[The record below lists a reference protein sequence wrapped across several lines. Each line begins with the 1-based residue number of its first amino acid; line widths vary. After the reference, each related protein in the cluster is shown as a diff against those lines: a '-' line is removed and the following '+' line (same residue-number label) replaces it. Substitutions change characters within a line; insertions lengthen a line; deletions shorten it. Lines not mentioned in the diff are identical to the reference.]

1 MTPQRPNEHL
11 PHAFP
16 DRERDRYASRALA
29 VIILNGAAAL
39 ILVTALAFAPQSASD
54 PRRLTWAMLV
64 FGSGALAGLLSSLLA
79 YIGRTAMA
87 SSNLIVQDVLRVGA
101 IIAAVGS
108 GAAFLTG
115 LNIMALMVPE
125 ASSTRPKSKPQD
137 QTPQP
142 RQLRPTLYLKPLAP
156 PVRALAD
163 TTFRGR
169 SARGRPR
176 CRRAAFGEQVRRRS
190 GYWPQAGGR
199 RRDRSG

>member
-1 MTPQRPNEHL
+1 VKRPQRPEPRTLVGQPSPQRPNEHL
-11 PHAFP
+11 PDAFL

-29 VIILNGAAAL
+29 YVILLNGAAAL

-87 SSNLIVQDVLRVGA
+87 SSYLIVQDVLRVSA

-125 ASSTRPKSKPQD
+125 ASSIRRRVSLRIK
-137 QTPQP
+137 PQP

-156 PVRALAD
+156 SVRACSSSMSSNRA
-163 TTFRGR
+163 T
-169 SARGRPR
+169 ARLP
-176 CRRAAFGEQVRRRS
+176 CWCAEVT
-190 GYWPQAGGR
+190 
-199 RRDRSG
+199 

>member
-29 VIILNGAAAL
+29 YVIILNGAAAL

-87 SSNLIVQDVLRVGA
+87 SSYLIVQDVLRVGA

-108 GAAFLTG
+108 GAAFLTA
-115 LNIMALMVPE
+115 LNIMALTVPE
-125 ASSTRPKSKPQD
+125 ASSIRPKSKPQD
-137 QTPQP
+137 QTPA
-142 RQLRPTLYLKPLAP
+142 PTAP
-156 PVRALAD
+156 AHASTSV
-163 TTFRGR
+163 G
-169 SARGRPR
+169 
-176 CRRAAFGEQVRRRS
+176 
-190 GYWPQAGGR
+190 
-199 RRDRSG
+199 